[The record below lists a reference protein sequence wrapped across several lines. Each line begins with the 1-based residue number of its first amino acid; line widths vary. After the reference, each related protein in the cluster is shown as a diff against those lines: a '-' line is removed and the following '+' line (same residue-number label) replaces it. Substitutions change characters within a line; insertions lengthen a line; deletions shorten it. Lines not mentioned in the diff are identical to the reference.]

1 MQGVS
6 DGHMQ
11 GVSDVHMQ
19 GVVDD
24 GTGKDS
30 EYFRPKRQTVD
41 GHLQT
46 ETFHDI
52 PRQHYGPYWD
62 ILQCYQDMIINFDG
76 LGGPGEYF
84 LTFECFCLSMSKN
97 EKMPQVYTT

>member
-1 MQGVS
+1 
-6 DGHMQ
+6 
-11 GVSDVHMQ
+11 MQ

-24 GTGKDS
+24 GIGKDS
-30 EYFRPKRQTVD
+30 EYFRPKRQTVY

-62 ILQCYQDMIINFDG
+62 ILQCCQDMIINFDG
-76 LGGPGEYF
+76 WVGRGNIFLRLNVFAYPCQRMKKCPGIYNMKIEAQSF
-84 LTFECFCLSMSKN
+84 QTSNISHII
-97 EKMPQVYTT
+97 